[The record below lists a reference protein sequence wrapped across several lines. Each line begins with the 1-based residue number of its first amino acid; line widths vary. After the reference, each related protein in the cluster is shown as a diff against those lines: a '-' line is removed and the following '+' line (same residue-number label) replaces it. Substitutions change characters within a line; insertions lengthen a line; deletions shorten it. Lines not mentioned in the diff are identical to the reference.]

1 MWRWGVIEVSII
13 ELLGVQKIK
22 GDTGYSSHSLTKVLP
37 VLPVLPVLGTKFDI
51 PQREYVHTS
60 L

>member
-37 VLPVLPVLGTKFDI
+37 VLPVVGTKFDI
-51 PQREYVHTS
+51 PQRDYVYTS